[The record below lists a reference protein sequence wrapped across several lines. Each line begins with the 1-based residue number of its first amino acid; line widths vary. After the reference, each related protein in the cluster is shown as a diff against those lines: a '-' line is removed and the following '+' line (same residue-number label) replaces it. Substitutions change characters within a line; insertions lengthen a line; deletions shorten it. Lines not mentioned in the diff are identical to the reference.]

1 MQHLARPFAVGC
13 KDHLV
18 VLELAL
24 ALALGLVV
32 EEVDVVG
39 PNRGKWQKQGC
50 GGSGCGSLGL
60 LVG

>member
-1 MQHLARPFAVGC
+1 MQHLARPVAVGC
-13 KDHLV
+13 QNHLV
-18 VLELAL
+18 VLEL

-32 EEVDVVG
+32 EEVVVVG
-39 PNRGKWQKQGC
+39 PSRGKWQKQGC